1 MSLRLAFLLTLS
13 LVLGCGGS
21 SNSISFNLNPSS
33 ATIQPNASLGINA
46 MDINSSNQVDI
57 SWTIQEAAAAGANC
71 TRTPMTSP
79 PPPIPPGCEAFGVIN
94 LPSVF
99 KGAEFSVTYVAP
111 NRTGTFHIQCDV
123 NSVAGTGST
132 VATGQQVATITVQ

>member
-1 MSLRLAFLLTLS
+1 MSFRLAFLLTLS
-13 LVLGCGGS
+13 LVVGCGGS

-79 PPPIPPGCEAFGVIN
+79 PPPIPPACQPFGVIDMPIFGGN
-94 LPSVF
+94 
-99 KGAEFSVTYVAP
+99 ASVTYVAP
-111 NRTGTFHIQCDV
+111 NQVGTFHIQCDV
-123 NSVAGTGST
+123 NQVSGSGPTGE
-132 VATGQQVATITVQ
+132 QIATITVQ